1 MTRESV
7 YMASNEEQKEFME
20 KLNNPDYFA
29 LEHKIVIKAVEFIPY
44 KEFKKKKI
52 KAEDYS
58 TERDKYI
65 QEHSTN
71 LHAEM
76 KNFKSV
82 IAERGL
88 YVGMMSQAGKKYN
101 LIESM
106 LKDFEKLSPE
116 KLLETLKSLADDST
130 PHQKNSNTSETG
142 K

>member
-7 YMASNEEQKEFME
+7 YMASDEEQKEFMK
-20 KLNNPDYFA
+20 KLNSPDYLA

-58 TERDKYI
+58 SERDKYI

-88 YVGMMSQAGKKYN
+88 YVGMMSQAGRKYDP
-101 LIESM
+101 IESM
-106 LKDFEKLSPE
+106 LKDFGKLSPE
-116 KLLETLKSLADDST
+116 KLLETLKSLADDSIPST
-130 PHQKNSNTSETG
+130 EE
-142 K
+142 

>member
-88 YVGMMSQAGKKYN
+88 YVGMMSQAGRKYN

-130 PHQKNSNTSETG
+130 PSSEE
-142 K
+142 

>member
-7 YMASNEEQKEFME
+7 YMASDEEQKEFME
-20 KLNNPDYFA
+20 KLNSPDYLA
-29 LEHKIVIKAVEFIPY
+29 LEHKIVVKAVEFIPY

-58 TERDKYI
+58 SERDKYI

-88 YVGMMSQAGKKYN
+88 YVGMMSQAGRKYDP
-101 LIESM
+101 IESM
-106 LKDFEKLSPE
+106 LKDFGKLSPE
-116 KLLETLKSLADDST
+116 KLLETLKSLADDSI
-130 PHQKNSNTSETG
+130 PSSEE
-142 K
+142 

>member
-7 YMASNEEQKEFME
+7 YMASDEEQKEFME
-20 KLNNPDYFA
+20 KLNSPDYLA

-58 TERDKYI
+58 SERDKYI

-88 YVGMMSQAGKKYN
+88 YVGMMSQAGRKYDP
-101 LIESM
+101 IESM
-106 LKDFEKLSPE
+106 LKDFGKLSPE
-116 KLLETLKSLADDST
+116 KLLETLKSLADDSIPST
-130 PHQKNSNTSETG
+130 EE
-142 K
+142 

>member
-1 MTRESV
+1 MTRDSV

-88 YVGMMSQAGKKYN
+88 YVGMMSQAGRKYN

-130 PHQKNSNTSETG
+130 PQQKNSNTSETG

>member
-58 TERDKYI
+58 AERDKYI

-88 YVGMMSQAGKKYN
+88 YVGMMSQAGRKYN

-130 PHQKNSNTSETG
+130 PSSEE
-142 K
+142 

>member
-7 YMASNEEQKEFME
+7 YMASDEEQKEFME
-20 KLNNPDYFA
+20 KLSSPDYLA

-58 TERDKYI
+58 SERDRYI

-88 YVGMMSQAGKKYN
+88 YVGMMSQAGRKYDP
-101 LIESM
+101 IESM
-106 LKDFEKLSPE
+106 LKDFGKLSPE
-116 KLLETLKSLADDST
+116 KLLETLKSLADDSI
-130 PHQKNSNTSETG
+130 PSSEE
-142 K
+142 

>member
-7 YMASNEEQKEFME
+7 YMASDEEQKEFME
-20 KLNNPDYFA
+20 KLNSPDYLA

-58 TERDKYI
+58 SERDKYI

-88 YVGMMSQAGKKYN
+88 YVGMMSQAGRKYDP
-101 LIESM
+101 IESM
-106 LKDFEKLSPE
+106 LKDFGKLSPE
-116 KLLETLKSLADDST
+116 KLLETLKSLADDSI
-130 PHQKNSNTSETG
+130 PSSEE
-142 K
+142 